1 MPVNAAMGHYNRN
14 IYYDNNNFKTQKK
27 EREAL
32 HCRSLHFL
40 RLLGIVALVVETS
53 NAEAPRRYV

>member
-14 IYYDNNNFKTQKK
+14 IYYDNELQDTKK
-27 EREAL
+27 AWSPALSLASRSEA
-32 HCRSLHFL
+32 R
-40 RLLGIVALVVETS
+40 RKVAHSVETS